1 MRLNSRRRRISTI
14 GLLGLALAVAL
25 ASTIFFAQRAFQQGP
40 RLRRASD
47 EAIRPWMSVPYIAHA
62 FHVPPQVLFE
72 ALGLPPGPPPDR
84 RPIERIARAQGRSV
98 SEITAVLIEAINR
111 ARPPGPPPPPAPPT
125 ETGSAP

>member
-1 MRLNSRRRRISTI
+1 MSTI
-14 GLLGLALAVAL
+14 GLLGLALAIAL
-25 ASTIFFAQRAFQQGP
+25 VSTIFFVQRAFQQGP

-47 EAIRPWMSVPYIAHA
+47 ETIRPWMSVPYIAHA

-72 ALGLPPGPPPDR
+72 ALGLPSGPPPDR

-98 SEITAVLIEAINR
+98 DEITAVLTEAINR